1 MKGQISAE
9 MLIIL
14 AIVVA
19 IALLVATQLI
29 GMAQETTETV
39 EEGHEKINTGVKDTI
54 ENTDFAPIESHLI

>member
-19 IALLVATQLI
+19 VALLVASQLI
-29 GMAQETTETV
+29 TMAQDTSEQTNET
-39 EEGHEKINTGVKDTI
+39 HKKIMDNLENVTATI
-54 ENTDFAPIESHLI
+54 VFTAVIT